1 MKGPNKFDGYPRL
14 PNKLATSI
22 VDQGTRIARQEE
34 EKSRE
39 ARSKTRDPMRSCA
52 ATCCAAAA
60 AAARQA
66 PTVASHKK
74 KYFPSFYLSKRKT
87 LGSPQKKHPPPRGWW
102 AVIRN
107 QYGHLMV
114 IRRVS

>member
-1 MKGPNKFDGYPRL
+1 MGGPNKFDGYPRL
-14 PNKLATSI
+14 PNKLASSI

-39 ARSKTRDPMRSCA
+39 ARSKTRDPMRTCA
-52 ATCCAAAA
+52 ATCCA

-66 PTVASHKK
+66 PTVARHKK

-87 LGSPQKKHPPPRGWW
+87 LGSPPKKTPTPQGL
-102 AVIRN
+102 VGG
-107 QYGHLMV
+107 Y
-114 IRRVS
+114 